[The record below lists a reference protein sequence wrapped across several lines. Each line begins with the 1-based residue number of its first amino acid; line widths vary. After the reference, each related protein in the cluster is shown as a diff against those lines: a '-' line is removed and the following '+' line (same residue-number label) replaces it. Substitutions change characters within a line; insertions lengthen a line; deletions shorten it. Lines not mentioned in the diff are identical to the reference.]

1 MTRGF
6 AVVLAVVGSM
16 ATGSYALLAAKEFL
30 WSSVV
35 GSLGLGIMLTFAIVD
50 LLTARVAARADR
62 VRGRRIIE
70 DRAHGVLLQAAG
82 VCLHTKGAIAT
93 GCACSSESDL

>member
-1 MTRGF
+1 VTRGF

-16 ATGSYALLAAKEFL
+16 ATGSYVLLAAEQFF
-30 WSSVV
+30 WASVA

-50 LLTARVAARADR
+50 LLSARVAVRADR
-62 VRGRRIIE
+62 VRDRRVIE